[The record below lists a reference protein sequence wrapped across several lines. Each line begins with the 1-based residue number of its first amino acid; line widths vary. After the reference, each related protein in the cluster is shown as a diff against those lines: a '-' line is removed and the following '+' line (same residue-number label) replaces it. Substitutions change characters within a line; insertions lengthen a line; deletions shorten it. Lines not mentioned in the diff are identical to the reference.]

1 MKMRRYVWV
10 GAFLIAWL
18 PITGRWTAAEEAK
31 DKKNEGAKDA
41 KAGEAKEKKE
51 IVKPVRNNVCV
62 RSSYGVLIG
71 VVDKDA
77 EVEVLLKSG
86 DWCKVQYT
94 KDGNRFVGWVLKEDL
109 ALTDTPPPDKGT
121 KDEPKILSAQ
131 ETSEQLRKLVRVY
144 VEYKSSRGESWNPD
158 TSVGVNPTRTGDVQ
172 MVLKFDDKGTPAK
185 LVVLTRF
192 RRDHVI
198 QLFVEK
204 RIVELKGFRNV
215 ADPVFDR
222 VIDSYI
228 RALEAYNDGKIPDF
242 KRLVES
248 AERFWEAI
256 EGQAE

>member
-1 MKMRRYVWV
+1 MKMRQSAWV
-10 GAFLIAWL
+10 VAFLIAWL
-18 PITGRWTAAEEAK
+18 PATGRWGAAEQAK
-31 DKKNEGAKDA
+31 DKKSEGA
-41 KAGEAKEKKE
+41 KAGEAKDNKE
-51 IVKPVRNNVCV
+51 IVRPVRNNVGV

-71 VVDKDA
+71 VLDKDA

-94 KDGNRFVGWVLKEDL
+94 KDGNRFVGWVAKEDL
-109 ALTDTPPPDKGT
+109 ALTDTPPPDKGA
-121 KDEPKILSAQ
+121 KDEPKVLSPQ

-144 VEYKSSRGESWNPD
+144 VDYKSTRGESWNPD
-158 TSVGVNPTRTGDVQ
+158 TSVGVNPTRMGDVQ
-172 MVLKFDDKGTPAK
+172 MVLKFDDKGTAAK
-185 LVVLTRF
+185 LVVLARF

-198 QLFVEK
+198 QLFIEK

-228 RALEAYNDGKIPDF
+228 RALESYNDGKVPDF

-248 AERFWEAI
+248 AERFWESV
-256 EGQAE
+256 EGLPE